1 MRTAKTND
9 LADRRSA
16 AADAKAALLRAYR
29 ATRDAAEPMRLAR
42 QEELVT
48 IAAARDERREER
60 DRIKSETR
68 ERQQEQARLEAEE
81 AAYQDAAAVAARA
94 KVEAREKA
102 DSLIAQVIKDD
113 AARKADRDRRYANRK
128 ARQQ

>member
-1 MRTAKTND
+1 LRTAKTND
-9 LADRRSA
+9 LADRRRA

-29 ATRDAAEPMRLAR
+29 ATQEAAEPTRLAR
-42 QEELVT
+42 QEELVA

-60 DRIKSETR
+60 DRQKAEAQALQR
-68 ERQQEQARLEAEE
+68 EQERVEAE
-81 AAYQDAAAVAARA
+81 AAAWQEAAAVAARA
-94 KVEAREKA
+94 EIKAQEKA
-102 DSLIAQVIKDD
+102 DSMIARVIQDE

>member
-1 MRTAKTND
+1 
-9 LADRRSA
+9 
-16 AADAKAALLRAYR
+16 
-29 ATRDAAEPMRLAR
+29 MRLAR
-42 QEELVT
+42 QEELLA
-48 IAAARDERREER
+48 IAVARDERREER
-60 DRIKSETR
+60 DRIKSEVR
-68 ERQQEQARLEAEE
+68 ERQQEQARAEAEE

-94 KVEAREKA
+94 KIEAREKD

>member
-1 MRTAKTND
+1 MRTAKATD

-29 ATRDAAEPMRLAR
+29 TRKEAAESTRLAR
-42 QEELVT
+42 QAELVA

-60 DRIKSETR
+60 DRLKSEAR
-68 ERQQEQARLEAEE
+68 ARQDEQARIEAET
-81 AAYQDAAAVAARA
+81 AAYQEATAVAARA
-94 KVEAREKA
+94 KIEAREKA
-102 DSLIAQVIKDD
+102 DSLIAQVIRDD

-128 ARQQ
+128 SRQQ